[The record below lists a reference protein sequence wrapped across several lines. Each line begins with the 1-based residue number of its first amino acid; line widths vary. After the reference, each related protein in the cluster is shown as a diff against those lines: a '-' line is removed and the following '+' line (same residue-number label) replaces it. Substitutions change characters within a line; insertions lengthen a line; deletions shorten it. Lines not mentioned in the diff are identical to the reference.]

1 MKVFLGFRFGPND
14 KELVECCDRIIASHH
29 PPTLVGDTLGGEV
42 LTEEVKKIIDGADAV
57 VGLLTRRDA
66 IVGGNKF
73 TTHRWV
79 IDELNYARDHKKRAI
94 ALVEGDVE
102 VGGMYQEN
110 EIIALDR
117 NNPLP
122 AMLRLAET
130 LGKWQRGLGEKVKVK
145 IMPGALAKKLGGSNS
160 TLECFHRIWSGNTE
174 GPWTKGKVIPN
185 GGGTFVVIDGVQ
197 KDDLIQIK
205 AEGGARRE
213 FWESEAVSQWLSI
226 ELENG
231 GGK

>member
-14 KELVECCDRIIASHH
+14 KDLVDCCDRIIASHH

-42 LTEEVKKIIDGADAV
+42 LTEEVKKIIDRADAV
-57 VGLLTRRDA
+57 VGLLTKRDA
-66 IVGGNKF
+66 KANGKF
-73 TTHRWV
+73 TTHQWV
-79 IDELNYARDHKKRAI
+79 IDEINYARATKKLAI
-94 ALVEGDVE
+94 ALVEADVE
-102 VGGMYQEN
+102 IGGMYQEN
-110 EIIALDR
+110 ETIALDR

-130 LGKWQRGLGEKVKVK
+130 LGKWQRGLGEKVKVR

-160 TLECFHRIWSGNTE
+160 KLECFHRIWKENTE
-174 GPWTKGKVIPN
+174 GDWKKGKVIPS

-205 AEGGARRE
+205 AEGGARE